1 MEYLYDND
9 TDSFVKVMSLEEE
22 FYKIVEEAYGGFE
35 AYEKALAEEPI
46 IEDDDDVRLPW

>member
-22 FYKIVEEAYGGFE
+22 FYKIVDAFGGIE
-35 AYEKALAEEPI
+35 AYEKALAEEII
-46 IEDDDDVRLPW
+46 IEDDDKLPW

>member
-22 FYKIVEEAYGGFE
+22 FYKIVDAFGGIE
-35 AYEKALAEEPI
+35 AYEKALAEEI
-46 IEDDDDVRLPW
+46 INDDDKLPW